1 MTNTSVVA
9 LPRSGLRKFI
19 FALAIFSI
27 VLAVGAGGGTVWAY
41 VTLGSASTVT
51 PSLFATTLFFLSV
64 AFVLHV
70 VSKQPPALDSATADE
85 GHTGQ

>member
-1 MTNTSVVA
+1 MTNTPAAV
-9 LPRSGLRKFI
+9 LPRTGLRKFI

-27 VLAVGAGGGTVWAY
+27 VLAVGAAGATVWAY

-64 AFVLHV
+64 AFVLQV
-70 VSKQPPALDSATADE
+70 VSKQPPALDSAED
-85 GHTGQ
+85 